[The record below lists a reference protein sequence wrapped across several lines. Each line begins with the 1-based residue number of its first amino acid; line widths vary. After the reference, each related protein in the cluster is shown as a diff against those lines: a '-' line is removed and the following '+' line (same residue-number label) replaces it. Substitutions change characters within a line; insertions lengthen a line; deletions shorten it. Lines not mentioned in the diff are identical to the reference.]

1 MTSSVKDKAQGYG
14 IEALTQNE
22 LLTFMFGSNIG
33 ERLLEQKKK
42 AMDCYIRLQAMQN
55 SPNAQV
61 RSSRDIYN
69 HIEHAVYQL
78 ECEKVWLMLLTRQNR
93 IISIQEIGKGGMT
106 GCVVDVKLILKEAI
120 STHRCANVVL
130 IHNHPSGSTNPSQAD
145 LKLTQKVNSALE
157 LADLKLLDHII
168 ATEKGYYSFADEGQ
182 I

>member
-22 LLTFMFGSNIG
+22 LLAFMFGSNIS

-42 AMDCYIRLQAMQN
+42 AMNCYIRLQALQN
-55 SPNAQV
+55 SPGTQV
-61 RSSRDIYN
+61 RSSRDIYT

-93 IISIQEIGKGGMT
+93 IISVQEIGKGGMT
-106 GCVVDVKLILKEAI
+106 GCIVDVKLILKEAI
-120 STHRCANVVL
+120 STHRCAHVVL
-130 IHNHPSGSTNPSQAD
+130 IHNHPSGNANPSQAD
-145 LKLTQKVNSALE
+145 LKLTQKVRDAFE
-157 LADLKLLDHII
+157 LADLKLLDHVI
-168 ATEKGYYSFADEGQ
+168 ATENGYYSFADEGL